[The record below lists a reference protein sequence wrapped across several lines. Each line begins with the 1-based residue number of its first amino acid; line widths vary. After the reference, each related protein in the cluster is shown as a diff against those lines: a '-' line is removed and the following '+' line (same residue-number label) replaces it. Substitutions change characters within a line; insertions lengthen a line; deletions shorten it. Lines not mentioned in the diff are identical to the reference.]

1 MIMGTP
7 LGNAAGIVGGRGGRD
22 PNAPVMGARAQ
33 VDVIAADV
41 EGISLLLE
49 NGFNV
54 TGRVGVEGQSSN
66 SASNVSGM
74 RIQLQSDPVIPPL
87 SIPPVNPEAD
97 GSFSIAGVTPGSY
110 RVSVT
115 GLPRGTYLKTARL
128 AGEDVLNGG
137 LRVDGS
143 ANGPLEIVLGNT
155 PGTVDATVLDDRQM
169 PIAAVTVALV
179 PQGAQERR
187 YDIYRSA
194 TSDASGRIRLESVVP
209 GEYRIYAWESVE
221 NGAWTDPDFMRS
233 YPNDGTSVRI
243 SEGGS
248 ATVDVRLIP
257 YRLN

>member
-7 LGNAAGIVGGRGGRD
+7 LGNAAGVLGGRGGRD

-33 VDVIAADV
+33 VDVVAIDV

-54 TGRVGVEGQSSN
+54 AGRVGVEGQSSSN
-66 SASNVSGM
+66 SNVSGM

-87 SIPPVNPEAD
+87 SIPAVNPEAD
-97 GSFSIAGVTPGSY
+97 GSFSIAGVTPGTY

-115 GLPRGTYLKTARL
+115 GLPRGTYLKTARMG
-128 AGEDVLNGG
+128 GEDVLNSG
-137 LRVDGS
+137 LRLDGS

-155 PGTVDATVLDDRQM
+155 PGTLDANVLDDRQM
-169 PIAAVTVALV
+169 PVAAVTVALV

-194 TSDASGRIRLESVVP
+194 TTDASGHIRLESVVP

-221 NGAWTDPDFMRS
+221 NGAWTDPDFMRN
-233 YPNDGTSVRI
+233 YENDGTAVRI
-243 SEGGS
+243 GDGGS
-248 ATVDVRLIP
+248 STVNVRLIP